1 MAGKKASGTGNMK
14 FALNGALT
22 TGTLDGANI
31 EIREHVGEANFFLF
45 GLTAE
50 EVQNIKQNGYNSK
63 AYCGFFSLT
72 RVGYFSIV
80 FLLKSKFLSTQ
91 LTEIFLFTS
100 NPHHK

>member
-50 EVQNIKQNGYNSK
+50 EVQNIKQSGYNPK
-63 AYCGFFSLT
+63 AYCGFFFLDSS
-72 RVGYFSIV
+72 GV
-80 FLLKSKFLSTQ
+80 FLYSLFLEMQILINSTDGN
-91 LTEIFLFTS
+91 LPFHI
-100 NPHHK
+100 